1 MSDREPETSAS
12 EQGDVEEEQEVD
24 CRQMKKGFAKR
35 AKQEDI
41 RLALRAACSVFVKD
55 NNPIYERMSAEA
67 TDDYCHYASLFIGKI
82 WVDSVQKIID
92 GEAGSMV
99 FGCTRI
105 ASAIT

>member
-1 MSDREPETSAS
+1 MQAN
-12 EQGDVEEEQEVD
+12 G
-24 CRQMKKGFAKR
+24 KGFCEACE
-35 AKQEDI
+35 AGGYSI
-41 RLALRAACSVFVKD
+41 GLAAACSVFVKD

-82 WVDSVQKIID
+82 WMDSVQKIID